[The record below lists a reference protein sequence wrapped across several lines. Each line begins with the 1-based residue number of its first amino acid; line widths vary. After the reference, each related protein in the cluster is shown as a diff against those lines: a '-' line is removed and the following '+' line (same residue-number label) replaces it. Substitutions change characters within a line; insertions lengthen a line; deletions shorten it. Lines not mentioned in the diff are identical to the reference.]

1 MPIPTHQYLV
11 DKLSKSQPKNP
22 FANRDKSYEIAQT
35 VFGAR
40 RLLMTDS
47 IALSQEHLFEDGG
60 CNDSLMYLAD
70 NVESE
75 IACEEDDYSLI
86 CGMTNFINENFDL
99 SSSSYVKCIGVL
111 FAKNCGEKFER
122 LMAIAGRYNISGYD
136 GYPLNN
142 NSFNRAKSAC
152 CFVRKIELL
161 EELRR
166 YLQATMRYC
175 DCAVDHI
182 DCQIE
187 QSLLSEN
194 LIQICDKYQ
203 DLYWVENLQWND
215 RLAIEVDPA
224 LPLDTQLLA
233 LRKKYRRS
241 VNSKLNICKK
251 LPVDCFDQLYEK
263 FSDHVRWGP
272 IFGLLVLFGM
282 RCSEIEK
289 GIRLQAVSGSLVVTI
304 QTSKLYEG
312 RGYSR
317 FRVLTVA
324 PECNWSRLLFNLAST
339 SKNKTVKI
347 FEKAGAI
354 SDKVPKVFVLCGN
367 GERLYLSAIIF
378 RHLFIAYLKGI
389 WSAPAVAA
397 AAGHLS
403 SFTQRYYAPKR
414 FGKLRTGVGG
424 VKLLYA
430 QQPDPLAL
438 KNFVCNEGWKKIRE
452 HQSRRNER
460 KVRTV
465 CLKPEMLQSELDE
478 FPQRFKP

>member
-1 MPIPTHQYLV
+1 MPIPAHEYLF

-22 FANRDKSYEIAQT
+22 FANRDKSYAVAQT

-40 RLLMTDS
+40 RLLMADS
-47 IALSQEHLFEDGG
+47 IALSQEQLFEDGG
-60 CNDSLMYLAD
+60 CNDGLMCLAG
-70 NVESE
+70 NIESE
-75 IACEEDDYSLI
+75 IACEEDDYRLI
-86 CGMTNFINENFDL
+86 CGLTNFINENFDF
-99 SSSSYVKCIGVL
+99 SSPSYVKCIGVL
-111 FAKNCGEKFER
+111 FAKNCGEKFES
-122 LMAIAGRYNISGYD
+122 LIAIADRYNVSGYD

-161 EELRR
+161 EELRC
-166 YLQATMRYC
+166 YFQASMEYC
-175 DCAVDHI
+175 DGAVDHV
-182 DCQIE
+182 DH
-187 QSLLSEN
+187 QSERSLSYEK
-194 LIQICDKYQ
+194 LMRICDKYQ
-203 DLYWVENLQWND
+203 DFYWVENLQWND
-215 RLAIEVDPA
+215 RLATEVDAA

-251 LPVDCFDQLYEK
+251 LPADCFDQLYKK
-263 FSDHVRWGP
+263 FCDDVRWGP
-272 IFGLLVLFGM
+272 IFGLLILFGM

-324 PECNWSRLLFNLAST
+324 PECNWSRLLFDLAST
-339 SKNKTVKI
+339 SKNKTIKV

-424 VKLLYA
+424 VKLLHA

-438 KNFVCNEGWKKIRE
+438 KRCVCNEGWKKIRE
-452 HQSRRNER
+452 QQSRRNER
-460 KVRTV
+460 KMRTV
-465 CLKPEMLQSELDE
+465 CLTPEMLQSELDE
-478 FPQRFKP
+478 FPQRFKL